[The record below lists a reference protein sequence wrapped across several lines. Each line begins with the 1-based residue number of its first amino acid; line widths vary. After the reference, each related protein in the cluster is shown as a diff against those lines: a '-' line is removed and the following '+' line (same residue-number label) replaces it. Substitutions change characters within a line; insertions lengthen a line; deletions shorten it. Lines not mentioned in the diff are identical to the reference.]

1 MKISELIEFLNEQKD
16 QHGDIEVWCYNYI
29 DDDQGF
35 IKCPLNKEN
44 FYNDKDFYLAE
55 DSCHYDIAGGKKD
68 MLVIDR

>member
-1 MKISELIEFLNEQKD
+1 MKISELIKFLNEQKD
-16 QHGDIEVWCYNYI
+16 QYGDIEVWCYNYI

-35 IKCPLNKEN
+35 IMCPLNKEN

-55 DSCHYDIAGGKKD
+55 DGCHYDIAGGKKD

>member
-1 MKISELIEFLNEQKD
+1 MKISDLIEFLNEQKE
-16 QHGDIEVWCYNYI
+16 QYGDIEVWCYNYI

-35 IKCPLNKEN
+35 IMCPLNKEN

-55 DSCHYDIAGGKKD
+55 DGCHYDIAGGKKD